1 MIPSSESKQLSETG
15 EIKLLLVIK
24 KMCVLAICH
33 KEGEDSRGLS
43 TWKPPARNL
52 GWYFSLTVL
61 VEYIEKQQQHYN
73 ILRYITL
80 K

>member
-1 MIPSSESKQLSETG
+1 MVIPSSESKQLSEKG
-15 EIKLLLVIK
+15 EIKLLLMIK
-24 KMCVLAICH
+24 KTCVLAICH
-33 KEGEDSRGLS
+33 KEGEHSRGLS
-43 TWKPPARNL
+43 TWKPPAGNL

-61 VEYIEKQQQHYN
+61 VEYIEKQQHYN